1 MIDQPIYSRK
11 AYIIVGINKNN
22 PTDII
27 GYCENS
33 FSMGWTRHWVN
44 IWTLEYNSKKMAEA
58 EVTQLYVSHFCELY
72 NKGEKY
78 YKNCIA
84 PYDKEKY
91 GKFLEKAFSGKVAFE
106 QVKQEVFKHFF
117 NTTTYSAQGVWNHI
131 KQHLSTIPD
140 GYEIKIFRLN
150 SKNCQI
156 ICDLRHRYALEHY
169 NTKEEY
175 NSLYSKWDYRNPMF
189 VVKAKVGP
197 SFKWPDD
204 LMHSVKTK
212 KFFIDTKEIQRIAIN
227 KNYSRSANKILK
239 KQRKNSFAAK
249 ERKH

>member
-156 ICDLRHRYALEHY
+156 ICDLRHRYAFFCPL
-169 NTKEEY
+169 
-175 NSLYSKWDYRNPMF
+175 SAAYSSRTSRTSRRLS
-189 VVKAKVGP
+189 P
-197 SFKWPDD
+197 SR
-204 LMHSVKTK
+204 L
-212 KFFIDTKEIQRIAIN
+212 
-227 KNYSRSANKILK
+227 KITTVIRMASPGK
-239 KQRKNSFAAK
+239 IIIHGAYCI
-249 ERKH
+249 